1 MTPFFFLDS
10 SSQGTGMTASLTTV
24 IPLRVSGI
32 YAKRYRGGMTALHI
46 IELYR
51 SALRNKIPN
60 TTGGFM
66 NKKFLYSP
74 LSIKSIG
81 ENGVFSGYASVFNIV
96 DKQNDLILPGAFKE
110 NLNRNKIK
118 LLWQHNPDEPIGSII
133 DIYENDKAEE
143 AYLMLKT
150 GTINGLSIGYIPI
163 EYDVDHKSGARVLKQ
178 VELWEVSL
186 VTFPA
191 NLAAQRWNRWAENI
205 LYYDKTTA
213 NNEVQTDAFKT
224 IDGSVQVDL
233 KPEVVEKESQSVVIN
248 KDGGVQTDGVA
259 LITEKDD
266 EALEEQ
272 LEGIN
277 QELELERLQN
287 ASLKEENR
295 ELRSAIEGLE
305 KSYKGLTEDAGER
318 EEELTKY
325 KQDKKAM
332 QDKVDEQQ
340 KTIFD
345 QYMIIREQG
354 EEIEATR
361 KDNESL
367 QAQIIELKSRLKDKE
382 DKLIEST
389 MAKDKNTEL
398 ENKVSDLGHENKAL
412 RLSVNTLTTQL
423 GEMENLGKQ
432 LQSVQE
438 SKQQLEIDLEGQLKA
453 DTKKLQEAKEGQL
466 AKKAG
471 AVSTVSTAKSTL
483 SKLRNLPNKLSRDKG
498 LNNFLSGK
506 NEELKKGFPEF
517 KEKHFCHNVL
527 NETIK
532 SLSNQDDG
540 KFESSKLLELLESN
554 LKQSAREI
562 IEAKVKEV
570 VNEHCNIGKNMG
582 KELRDDTLKAKLSPS
597 VRKCVKKLEFNK
609 QEGVNKIVDSILHS
623 FNSKNNNNN
632 DSVELL
638 KEIVVKELVEA
649 RMRFFL
655 DKIQELQLTSSI
667 RDKFLSTDQGMCNQ
681 TQGGV
686 NEYQLTEKAKKE
698 YTPNS
703 SMSHTNT
710 VSIHSLNRGVLNKLC
725 QTAFLIQLNFQST
738 RKENIKLRD
747 G

>member
-1 MTPFFFLDS
+1 
-10 SSQGTGMTASLTTV
+10 
-24 IPLRVSGI
+24 
-32 YAKRYRGGMTALHI
+32 
-46 IELYR
+46 
-51 SALRNKIPN
+51 
-60 TTGGFM
+60 
-66 NKKFLYSP
+66 
-74 LSIKSIG
+74 
-81 ENGVFSGYASVFNIV
+81 
-96 DKQNDLILPGAFKE
+96 
-110 NLNRNKIK
+110 
-118 LLWQHNPDEPIGSII
+118 
-133 DIYENDKAEE
+133 
-143 AYLMLKT
+143 
-150 GTINGLSIGYIPI
+150 
-163 EYDVDHKSGARVLKQ
+163 
-178 VELWEVSL
+178 
-186 VTFPA
+186 
-191 NLAAQRWNRWAENI
+191 
-205 LYYDKTTA
+205 
-213 NNEVQTDAFKT
+213 
-224 IDGSVQVDL
+224 
-233 KPEVVEKESQSVVIN
+233 
-248 KDGGVQTDGVA
+248 
-259 LITEKDD
+259 
-266 EALEEQ
+266 
-272 LEGIN
+272 
-277 QELELERLQN
+277 
-287 ASLKEENR
+287 
-295 ELRSAIEGLE
+295 
-305 KSYKGLTEDAGER
+305 
-318 EEELTKY
+318 
-325 KQDKKAM
+325 M

-382 DKLIEST
+382 DKLIELNQQWQASKLVALLKSQT
-389 MAKDKNTEL
+389 DKLCQAKDKNTEL

-412 RLSVNTLTTQL
+412 RLSVNTLTAQL

-562 IEAKVKEV
+562 IEANVKEV
-570 VNEHCNIGKNMG
+570 VNGHCNIGKNMG

-597 VRKCVKKLEFNK
+597 ARKCVKKLEFNK
-609 QEGVNKIVDSILHS
+609 QEGGNKIVDSILHS

-632 DSVELL
+632 DSGELL
-638 KEIVVKELVEA
+638 KEIVTGKLTEA
-649 RMRFFL
+649 KMKCFSN
-655 DKIQELQLTSSI
+655 KIQELQLALSI
-667 RDKFLSTDQGMCNQ
+667 RDKFLSPDQGMCNQ

-698 YTPNS
+698 HIPNS
-703 SMSHTNT
+703 SMSSPNIA
-710 VSIHSLNRGVLNKLC
+710 SIHSLNSQKAVRIG
-725 QTAFLIQLNFQST
+725 S
-738 RKENIKLRD
+738 
-747 G
+747 

>member
-1 MTPFFFLDS
+1 M
-10 SSQGTGMTASLTTV
+10 
-24 IPLRVSGI
+24 
-32 YAKRYRGGMTALHI
+32 
-46 IELYR
+46 
-51 SALRNKIPN
+51 
-60 TTGGFM
+60 
-66 NKKFLYSP
+66 
-74 LSIKSIG
+74 
-81 ENGVFSGYASVFNIV
+81 
-96 DKQNDLILPGAFKE
+96 
-110 NLNRNKIK
+110 
-118 LLWQHNPDEPIGSII
+118 
-133 DIYENDKAEE
+133 
-143 AYLMLKT
+143 
-150 GTINGLSIGYIPI
+150 
-163 EYDVDHKSGARVLKQ
+163 EY
-178 VELWEVSL
+178 
-186 VTFPA
+186 
-191 NLAAQRWNRWAENI
+191 RWAENI

-259 LITEKDD
+259 LITEEDD

-382 DKLIEST
+382 DKLIELNQQWQASKLVALLKSQT
-389 MAKDKNTEL
+389 DKLCQAKDKNTEL

-412 RLSVNTLTTQL
+412 RLSVNTLTAQL

-632 DSVELL
+632 DSGELL
-638 KEIVVKELVEA
+638 KEIVTGKLTEA
-649 RMRFFL
+649 KMKCFSN
-655 DKIQELQLTSSI
+655 KIQELQLALSI
-667 RDKFLSTDQGMCNQ
+667 RDKFLSPDQGMCNQ

-698 YTPNS
+698 HIPNS
-703 SMSHTNT
+703 SMSSPNIA
-710 VSIHSLNRGVLNKLC
+710 SIHSLNSQKAVRIG
-725 QTAFLIQLNFQST
+725 S
-738 RKENIKLRD
+738 
-747 G
+747 

>member
-1 MTPFFFLDS
+1 MLNINNKVNYEINIKRKEKKYS
-10 SSQGTGMTASLTTV
+10 WSTV
-24 IPLRVSGI
+24 F
-32 YAKRYRGGMTALHI
+32 AW
-46 IELYR
+46 LY
-51 SALRNKIPN
+51 LK
-60 TTGGFM
+60 T
-66 NKKFLYSP
+66 
-74 LSIKSIG
+74 IG
-81 ENGVFSGYASVFNIV
+81 R
-96 DKQNDLILPGAFKE
+96 ILPK
-110 NLNRNKIK
+110 
-118 LLWQHNPDEPIGSII
+118 
-133 DIYENDKAEE
+133 
-143 AYLMLKT
+143 
-150 GTINGLSIGYIPI
+150 
-163 EYDVDHKSGARVLKQ
+163 
-178 VELWEVSL
+178 
-186 VTFPA
+186 
-191 NLAAQRWNRWAENI
+191 RWNRWAENI

-259 LITEKDD
+259 LITEEDD

-382 DKLIEST
+382 DKLIELNQQWQASKLVALLKSQT
-389 MAKDKNTEL
+389 DKLCQAKDKNTEL

-412 RLSVNTLTTQL
+412 RLSVNTLTAQL

-632 DSVELL
+632 DSGELL
-638 KEIVVKELVEA
+638 KEIVTGKLTEA
-649 RMRFFL
+649 KMKCFSN
-655 DKIQELQLTSSI
+655 KIQELQLALSI
-667 RDKFLSTDQGMCNQ
+667 RDKFLSPDQGMCNQ

-698 YTPNS
+698 YTPHS
-703 SMSHTNT
+703 SMSYTNT
-710 VSIHSLNRGVLNKLC
+710 VSVHSLNSQDELH
-725 QTAFLIQLNFQST
+725 
-738 RKENIKLRD
+738 
-747 G
+747 

>member
-1 MTPFFFLDS
+1 MLNINNKVNYEINIKRKEKKYS
-10 SSQGTGMTASLTTV
+10 WSTV
-24 IPLRVSGI
+24 F
-32 YAKRYRGGMTALHI
+32 AW
-46 IELYR
+46 LY
-51 SALRNKIPN
+51 LK
-60 TTGGFM
+60 T
-66 NKKFLYSP
+66 
-74 LSIKSIG
+74 IG
-81 ENGVFSGYASVFNIV
+81 R
-96 DKQNDLILPGAFKE
+96 ILPK
-110 NLNRNKIK
+110 
-118 LLWQHNPDEPIGSII
+118 
-133 DIYENDKAEE
+133 
-143 AYLMLKT
+143 
-150 GTINGLSIGYIPI
+150 
-163 EYDVDHKSGARVLKQ
+163 
-178 VELWEVSL
+178 
-186 VTFPA
+186 
-191 NLAAQRWNRWAENI
+191 RWNRWAENI

-259 LITEKDD
+259 LITEEDD

-295 ELRSAIEGLE
+295 ELGSAIEGLE

-332 QDKVDEQQ
+332 QDKV
-340 KTIFD
+340 
-345 QYMIIREQG
+345 G

-382 DKLIEST
+382 DKLIELNQQWQASKLVALLKSQT
-389 MAKDKNTEL
+389 DKLCQAKDKNTEL

-412 RLSVNTLTTQL
+412 RLSVNTLTAQL

-632 DSVELL
+632 DSGELL
-638 KEIVVKELVEA
+638 KEIVTGKLTEA
-649 RMRFFL
+649 KMKCFSN
-655 DKIQELQLTSSI
+655 KIQELQLALSI
-667 RDKFLSTDQGMCNQ
+667 RDKFLSPDQGMCNQ

-698 YTPNS
+698 HIPNS
-703 SMSHTNT
+703 SMSSPNIA
-710 VSIHSLNRGVLNKLC
+710 SIHSLNSQKAVRIG
-725 QTAFLIQLNFQST
+725 S
-738 RKENIKLRD
+738 
-747 G
+747 

>member
-1 MTPFFFLDS
+1 M
-10 SSQGTGMTASLTTV
+10 
-24 IPLRVSGI
+24 
-32 YAKRYRGGMTALHI
+32 
-46 IELYR
+46 
-51 SALRNKIPN
+51 
-60 TTGGFM
+60 
-66 NKKFLYSP
+66 
-74 LSIKSIG
+74 
-81 ENGVFSGYASVFNIV
+81 
-96 DKQNDLILPGAFKE
+96 
-110 NLNRNKIK
+110 
-118 LLWQHNPDEPIGSII
+118 
-133 DIYENDKAEE
+133 
-143 AYLMLKT
+143 
-150 GTINGLSIGYIPI
+150 
-163 EYDVDHKSGARVLKQ
+163 
-178 VELWEVSL
+178 VE
-186 VTFPA
+186 
-191 NLAAQRWNRWAENI
+191 
-205 LYYDKTTA
+205 
-213 NNEVQTDAFKT
+213 
-224 IDGSVQVDL
+224 L

-259 LITEKDD
+259 LITEEDD

-318 EEELTKY
+318 EDELTKY

-382 DKLIEST
+382 DKLIELNQQWQASKLVALLKSQT
-389 MAKDKNTEL
+389 DKLCQAKDKNTEL
-398 ENKVSDLGHENKAL
+398 ENKVSDLGHEDKAL
-412 RLSVNTLTTQL
+412 RLSVNTLTAQL

-466 AKKAG
+466 A
-471 AVSTVSTAKSTL
+471 
-483 SKLRNLPNKLSRDKG
+483 NKLSRDKG

-554 LKQSAREI
+554 LKQSA
-562 IEAKVKEV
+562 
-570 VNEHCNIGKNMG
+570 
-582 KELRDDTLKAKLSPS
+582 
-597 VRKCVKKLEFNK
+597 
-609 QEGVNKIVDSILHS
+609 
-623 FNSKNNNNN
+623 
-632 DSVELL
+632 
-638 KEIVVKELVEA
+638 
-649 RMRFFL
+649 
-655 DKIQELQLTSSI
+655 
-667 RDKFLSTDQGMCNQ
+667 
-681 TQGGV
+681 
-686 NEYQLTEKAKKE
+686 
-698 YTPNS
+698 
-703 SMSHTNT
+703 
-710 VSIHSLNRGVLNKLC
+710 
-725 QTAFLIQLNFQST
+725 
-738 RKENIKLRD
+738 
-747 G
+747 

>member
-1 MTPFFFLDS
+1 MLNINNKVNYEINIKRKEKKYS
-10 SSQGTGMTASLTTV
+10 WSTV
-24 IPLRVSGI
+24 F
-32 YAKRYRGGMTALHI
+32 AW
-46 IELYR
+46 LY
-51 SALRNKIPN
+51 LK
-60 TTGGFM
+60 T
-66 NKKFLYSP
+66 
-74 LSIKSIG
+74 IG
-81 ENGVFSGYASVFNIV
+81 R
-96 DKQNDLILPGAFKE
+96 ILPK
-110 NLNRNKIK
+110 
-118 LLWQHNPDEPIGSII
+118 
-133 DIYENDKAEE
+133 
-143 AYLMLKT
+143 
-150 GTINGLSIGYIPI
+150 
-163 EYDVDHKSGARVLKQ
+163 
-178 VELWEVSL
+178 
-186 VTFPA
+186 
-191 NLAAQRWNRWAENI
+191 RWNRWAENI

-224 IDGSVQVDL
+224 IYGSVQVDL

-259 LITEKDD
+259 LITEEDD

-382 DKLIEST
+382 DKLIELNQQWQASKLVALLKSQT
-389 MAKDKNTEL
+389 DKLCQAKDKNTEL

-412 RLSVNTLTTQL
+412 RLSVNTLTAQL

-632 DSVELL
+632 DSGELL
-638 KEIVVKELVEA
+638 KEIVTGKLTEA
-649 RMRFFL
+649 KMKCFSN
-655 DKIQELQLTSSI
+655 KIQELQLALSI
-667 RDKFLSTDQGMCNQ
+667 RDKFLSPDQGMCNQ

-698 YTPNS
+698 HIPNS
-703 SMSHTNT
+703 SMSSPNIA
-710 VSIHSLNRGVLNKLC
+710 SIHSLNSQKAVRIG
-725 QTAFLIQLNFQST
+725 S
-738 RKENIKLRD
+738 
-747 G
+747 